1 MSQQTDSLAVALF
14 SEILTVDQLARN
26 NVAKVLPR
34 GMELSH
40 FSVLNH
46 LAHTQSEKTPAQ
58 LAQTFHLTRGA
69 MTNTLR
75 KLETSGYVH
84 IRPDWDDARRKLV
97 TISPAGRAARDAA
110 LAAIV
115 PIIADAVEKIGADQN
130 ARDLTD
136 HAGTSIGTQQRRL
149 SGFERCGD
157 VVHRQI
163 AIGNRPAPAQKI
175 KLEPFAVHRIET
187 GLTHQIEKL
196 IGRDEFFKFMG
207 PFG

>member
-46 LAHTQSEKTPAQ
+46 LAHTQNERTPAQ

-69 MTNTLR
+69 MTNTLG
-75 KLETSGYVH
+75 KLEMSGFVH

-97 TISPAGRAARDAA
+97 TISPAGRSARDAA
-110 LAAIV
+110 LAAIA
-115 PIIADAVEKIGADQN
+115 PIIAQAVEQVGHDKVRAILPVMRELRLKL
-130 ARDLTD
+130 RDTD
-136 HAGTSIGTQQRRL
+136 
-149 SGFERCGD
+149 
-157 VVHRQI
+157 
-163 AIGNRPAPAQKI
+163 
-175 KLEPFAVHRIET
+175 
-187 GLTHQIEKL
+187 
-196 IGRDEFFKFMG
+196 
-207 PFG
+207 

>member
-46 LAHTQSEKTPAQ
+46 LAHTQNERTPAQ

-75 KLETSGYVH
+75 KLEMSGFVH

-97 TISPAGRAARDAA
+97 TISPAGRSARDAA
-110 LAAIV
+110 LAAIA
-115 PIIADAVEKIGADQN
+115 PIIAQAVEQVGHDKVRAILPVMRELRLKL
-130 ARDLTD
+130 RDTD
-136 HAGTSIGTQQRRL
+136 
-149 SGFERCGD
+149 
-157 VVHRQI
+157 
-163 AIGNRPAPAQKI
+163 
-175 KLEPFAVHRIET
+175 
-187 GLTHQIEKL
+187 
-196 IGRDEFFKFMG
+196 
-207 PFG
+207 